1 MIIGKYPNLRLRRTR
16 KHSWSR
22 RLVQE
27 NSLSCND
34 LIYPIFLTEGKNK
47 VKSIKSMPNIYKFSI
62 DKLGDIVDKVIKN
75 RIPMVALFP
84 NIENNKNINL
94 KKSSD
99 ESAEPMITSDPPS
112 HSSKTAID
120 TPIVSI
126 IGEEVKRNFAERN
139 NNPKYF
145 QDSLLNRSISWASIA
160 NAFTILI
167 EVRFSVIMLNIP
179 PICFVFRLALRL
191 MLFPMY

>member
-1 MIIGKYPNLRLRRTR
+1 MLNERIG
-16 KHSWSR
+16 
-22 RLVQE
+22 
-27 NSLSCND
+27 
-34 LIYPIFLTEGKNK
+34 
-47 VKSIKSMPNIYKFSI
+47 
-62 DKLGDIVDKVIKN
+62 
-75 RIPMVALFP
+75 P

-112 HSSKTAID
+112 HNSKTAID

-160 NAFTILI
+160 NAFTILV